1 MHLVVS
7 SKEKKAILAI
17 LVASIAV
24 FVLVLATCSA
34 LSSYR
39 AGVTSTMEDNL
50 AKVKYGL
57 TSAVGEVE
65 NVGVQVQVLTKD
77 MVEQSRNNIKTVKDK
92 LSSALGKIKEL
103 LSAAPH
109 SKELIATQEVIQ
121 GLNANIE
128 SAEKALQAATAGE
141 ELNLDKT
148 TKAVADAADTFFATI
163 QKLEDFKDTDKVAAQ
178 NAVDQAS
185 EILNQAAEEPEK
197 EEEIIREEN
206 KPVPT
211 VEPSKKYEPV
221 PVSMPPEEPIKKYQ
235 PLPTEEPSKKY
246 QPAPTVEPSKAYKP
260 EPTSEPSKAHK
271 PTVEP
276 SEENKPESTA
286 EL

>member
-1 MHLVVS
+1 MNRIKMHLVVS

-39 AGVTSTMEDNL
+39 AGVTSTME
-50 AKVKYGL
+50 YGL

-77 MVEQSRNNIKTVKDK
+77 MVAQSRNNIKTIKDK
-92 LSSALGKIKEL
+92 LSSALGKITEL
-103 LSAAPH
+103 LSVAPY

-121 GLNANIE
+121 SLNANIE
-128 SAEKALQAATAGE
+128 SAEKAIQAASGE

-148 TKAVADAADTFFATI
+148 TKAVADVTEKLFATV
-163 QKLEDFKDTDKVAAQ
+163 QKLEDFKDTDIFAAQ
-178 NAVDQAS
+178 NAS

-197 EEEIIREEN
+197 AEEIIREEN
-206 KPVPT
+206 KP

-221 PVSMPPEEPIKKYQ
+221 PVSMPTEDPIKKYQ

-246 QPAPTVEPSKAYKP
+246 QPVPTVEPSKAYKP
-260 EPTSEPSKAHK
+260 TSEPSEENKPV

-276 SEENKPESTA
+276 SEENKPA